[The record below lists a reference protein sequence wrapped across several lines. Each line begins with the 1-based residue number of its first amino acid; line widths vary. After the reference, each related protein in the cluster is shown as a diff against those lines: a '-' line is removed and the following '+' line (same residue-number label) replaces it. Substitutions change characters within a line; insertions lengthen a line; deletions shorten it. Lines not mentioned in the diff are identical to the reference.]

1 MGMGLRKERMGDEI
15 RDIIAACLTGGQM
28 NDPRLQFV
36 TITGVKLSPDLQL
49 ASVQFRIMDEAA
61 QEDTRKALD
70 KASGIFRTKLAK
82 ALDIRRVPE
91 LRFYFDTS
99 VERGASVD
107 AMLDLINKERKD
119 S

>member
-1 MGMGLRKERMGDEI
+1 MGDEI
-15 RDIIAACLTGGQM
+15 RDIIAGCLTGGQM

-49 ASVQFRIMDEAA
+49 ASVHFRVIDEST
-61 QEDTRKALD
+61 QSDTRKALD
-70 KASGIFRTKLAK
+70 SAAGIFRTKLAK

-107 AMLDLINKERKD
+107 AMLDLIRKERND
-119 S
+119 

>member
-1 MGMGLRKERMGDEI
+1 MSLRKERMGDEI

-49 ASVQFRIMDEAA
+49 ASVHFRVIDEKT
-61 QEDTRKALD
+61 QNDTRKALD
-70 KASGIFRTKLAK
+70 SAAGIFRTKLAK

-107 AMLDLINKERKD
+107 AMLDLIRKEKND
-119 S
+119 

>member
-1 MGMGLRKERMGDEI
+1 MGLRKERLGDEI
-15 RDIIAACLTGGQM
+15 RDIIASCLTGGQM

-49 ASVQFRIMDEAA
+49 ASVHFRVMDETT
-61 QEDTRKALD
+61 QVDTRKALD
-70 KASGIFRTKLAK
+70 SAAGIFRTKLAK
-82 ALDIRRVPE
+82 ALEIRRVPQ

-107 AMLDLINKERKD
+107 SMLDLIRKEQ

>member
-1 MGMGLRKERMGDEI
+1 MSLRKERMGDEI
-15 RDIIAACLTGGQM
+15 RDIIAASLTGGQM

-49 ASVQFRIMDEAA
+49 ASVHFRVIDEKT
-61 QEDTRKALD
+61 QSETRKALD
-70 KASGIFRTKLAK
+70 NAAGIFRTKLAK
-82 ALDIRRVPE
+82 ALEVRRVPA

-107 AMLDLINKERKD
+107 SMLDLIRKERND
-119 S
+119 

>member
-1 MGMGLRKERMGDEI
+1 MSLRKERMGDEI
-15 RDIIAACLTGGQM
+15 RDIIAGCLTGGQM

-49 ASVQFRIMDEAA
+49 ASVHFRVIDEST
-61 QEDTRKALD
+61 QSDTRKALD
-70 KASGIFRTKLAK
+70 SAAGIFRTKLAK

-107 AMLDLINKERKD
+107 AMLDLIRKERND
-119 S
+119 

>member
-1 MGMGLRKERMGDEI
+1 MGLRKERLGDEI
-15 RDIIAACLTGGQM
+15 RDIIASCLTGGQM

-49 ASVQFRIMDEAA
+49 ASVHFRVMDEKTQA
-61 QEDTRKALD
+61 DTRKALD
-70 KASGIFRTKLAK
+70 SAAGIFRTKLAK
-82 ALDIRRVPE
+82 ALEIRRVPQ

-107 AMLDLINKERKD
+107 SMLDLIRKEQN
-119 S
+119 

>member
-1 MGMGLRKERMGDEI
+1 MSLRKERMGDEI

-49 ASVQFRIMDEAA
+49 ASVHFRVIDDKT
-61 QEDTRKALD
+61 QNDTRKALD
-70 KASGIFRTKLAK
+70 NAAGIFRTKLAK

-107 AMLDLINKERKD
+107 AMIDLIRKERND
-119 S
+119 

>member
-1 MGMGLRKERMGDEI
+1 MGLRKDRMGDEI
-15 RDIIAACLTGGQM
+15 RDIIASCLTGGQL

-49 ASVQFRIMDEAA
+49 ASVQFRVLDEKT
-61 QEDTRKALD
+61 QDDTKKALER
-70 KASGIFRTKLAK
+70 AAGVFRSKLAK

-91 LRFYFDTS
+91 LRFFFDTS

-107 AMLDLINKERKD
+107 AMLDLIRKERNEN
-119 S
+119 